1 MYFIEEHL
9 LDCHS
14 MYSEQDFHCKISEII
29 PELFFFS
36 LSLCLLGAKSLVFFK
51 THLKQLYLCE
61 AIGEGQLHPC
71 EVNYTSPFFVFLI
84 SLGPILR

>member
-14 MYSEQDFHCKISEII
+14 MYSEQDFHCKIREII

-51 THLKQLYLCE
+51 AHLKQLYLCE
-61 AIGEGQLHPC
+61 AIGEGQLHPRG
-71 EVNYTSPFFVFLI
+71 VNYTSPFFVFLVC
-84 SLGPILR
+84 LGPILR